1 MSDDENKKEIERLL
15 RYFKALDDLTND
27 QFFNQFHPM
36 YEIDST
42 EELKEKLDNLKLQI
56 NDSKASLDRLRK
68 WPEKSGHET
77 LDSMIAQAH
86 DVLGVEQGIE
96 LSDVIVNVNLR
107 TMQLIQTILATR
119 ELIENADSK
128 RENGRSKDGDAD

>member
-1 MSDDENKKEIERLL
+1 MLI
-15 RYFKALDDLTND
+15 YFKALDDLTND